1 MLKSADNQLNDLRT
15 FSLASG
21 SHLPAK
27 LSTTAVII
35 QVGDWLCCSIVITNR
50 HKGED
55 TWYMIIWYWYYEP
68 PLSLTIQLIM
78 DVAQVKHRNISV
90 DVNKRNKWDRVYP
103 CGGSGEILIQLLSS
117 PQNTNFITITFT
129 RSLETEASC
138 NLTNVPTGPDS
149 SCSDGML

>member
-35 QVGDWLCCSIVITNR
+35 QGCDGLFCSIVITNR

-55 TWYMIIWYWYYEP
+55 T
-68 PLSLTIQLIM
+68 
-78 DVAQVKHRNISV
+78 
-90 DVNKRNKWDRVYP
+90 
-103 CGGSGEILIQLLSS
+103 
-117 PQNTNFITITFT
+117 
-129 RSLETEASC
+129 
-138 NLTNVPTGPDS
+138 
-149 SCSDGML
+149 